1 MTLLLAT
8 LATRMRPCWMI
19 LWPWAWTLGT
29 DALGASRRGGGPEP
43 LCCCCWRRL
52 AICWAVMVMGCRKSE
67 STTSSWHL
75 YNGTIHAVAEADAH
89 LSSSDQRRHDD
100 LGVVFGRNVLAASH
114 QRGRDHCA

>member
-29 DALGASRRGGGPEP
+29 DALGASRSGGGPEP

-52 AICWAVMVMGCRKSE
+52 AICWAVIVMGCREGAHGRGEKNE
-67 STTSSWHL
+67 VK
-75 YNGTIHAVAEADAH
+75 VASVE
-89 LSSSDQRRHDD
+89 
-100 LGVVFGRNVLAASH
+100 GGENEV
-114 QRGRDHCA
+114 